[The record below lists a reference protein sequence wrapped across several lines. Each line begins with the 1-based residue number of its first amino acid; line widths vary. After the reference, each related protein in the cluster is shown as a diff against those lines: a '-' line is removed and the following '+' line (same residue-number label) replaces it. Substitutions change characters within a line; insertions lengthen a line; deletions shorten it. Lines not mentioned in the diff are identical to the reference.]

1 MVEQSSQKQRLL
13 KELVGKD
20 QEANGIN
27 FSPEKIADPINK
39 NLKNRYQG
47 LIEEEESESLTV
59 GESNEIFKQIEEG
72 KSISEIDMD
81 QVVINE
87 PTQKNL
93 GIFSRNTLS
102 INRQSFSVSSFII
115 APIPI
120 ALLTL
125 ILRMIFIQ
133 KKVNIWRYLWGE
145 DGFFEQTMEKMGL
158 AKPKVSETAIFLHN
172 RTLENA
178 KILAKYAQSVDN
190 NKFSNNEF
198 WLFAKIKFCLE
209 YNQEEYEGLKHS
221 INLFKSAVKAHKAY
235 VIIS

>member
-1 MVEQSSQKQRLL
+1 
-13 KELVGKD
+13 
-20 QEANGIN
+20 
-27 FSPEKIADPINK
+27 
-39 NLKNRYQG
+39 
-47 LIEEEESESLTV
+47 
-59 GESNEIFKQIEEG
+59 
-72 KSISEIDMD
+72 MD

-133 KKVNIWRYLWGE
+133 KKVNIWKYLWGE

-158 AKPKVSETAIFLHN
+158 AKP
-172 RTLENA
+172 
-178 KILAKYAQSVDN
+178 
-190 NKFSNNEF
+190 
-198 WLFAKIKFCLE
+198 
-209 YNQEEYEGLKHS
+209 
-221 INLFKSAVKAHKAY
+221 
-235 VIIS
+235 